1 MFNLLA
7 SPCYSVAM
15 QLSNLTHIYQARRIL
30 TLNEQVNEL
39 FTNKIYIKQFK
50 IIAQNLGPRKKYYS
64 RSSATSFRLK
74 VYLPV
79 CYTNGAF
86 KNSNV
91 LLNMTVQYNR
101 KHHKISS
108 VVPCVWMYYV
118 YMLVND
124 FRIIWDLVPSK
135 AREQIEYLGNLL
147 TTYLLHVS
155 HDKLN
160 LIFICIL
167 TFLLIIIG
175 SRLSFLIKRTAIVF
189 KAYSAN
195 DDCKIIFHYG

>member
-30 TLNEQVNEL
+30 TLNEQVNEF

-91 LLNMTVQYNR
+91 LLNMTLQYNR

-108 VVPCVWMYYV
+108 LVPCVWMYYV
-118 YMLVND
+118 YVGKRFSNNMR
-124 FRIIWDLVPSK
+124 FGSK
-135 AREQIEYLGNLL
+135 QSEGYLGNLL

-195 DDCKIIFHYG
+195 DDCKIISHYG

>member
-91 LLNMTVQYNR
+91 LLNMTLQYNR

-118 YMLVND
+118 YVGKRFSNNMR
-124 FRIIWDLVPSK
+124 FGSK
-135 AREQIEYLGNLL
+135 QSEGYLGNLL

-189 KAYSAN
+189 KAYYAN
-195 DDCKIIFHYG
+195 DDCKIISHYG

>member
-39 FTNKIYIKQFK
+39 FTNKMYIKQFK

-91 LLNMTVQYNR
+91 LLNMTLQYNR

-108 VVPCVWMYYV
+108 LVPCVWMYYV
-118 YMLVND
+118 YVGKRFSNNMRFGSKQSEGTNRISRKPFND
-124 FRIIWDLVPSK
+124 I
-135 AREQIEYLGNLL
+135 L
-147 TTYLLHVS
+147 TTC
-155 HDKLN
+155 
-160 LIFICIL
+160 F
-167 TFLLIIIG
+167 T
-175 SRLSFLIKRTAIVF
+175 R
-189 KAYSAN
+189 
-195 DDCKIIFHYG
+195 

>member
-30 TLNEQVNEL
+30 TLNEQVNEF

-91 LLNMTVQYNR
+91 LLNMTLQYNR

-108 VVPCVWMYYV
+108 GVPCVWMYYV
-118 YMLVND
+118 YVGKRFSNNMR
-124 FRIIWDLVPSK
+124 FGSK
-135 AREQIEYLGNLL
+135 QSEGYLGNLL

-160 LIFICIL
+160 LIFICI
-167 TFLLIIIG
+167 
-175 SRLSFLIKRTAIVF
+175 
-189 KAYSAN
+189 
-195 DDCKIIFHYG
+195 

>member
-30 TLNEQVNEL
+30 TLNEQVNEF

-91 LLNMTVQYNR
+91 LLNMTLQYNR

-118 YMLVND
+118 YVGKRFSNNMR
-124 FRIIWDLVPSK
+124 FGSK
-135 AREQIEYLGNLL
+135 QSEGYLGNLL

-195 DDCKIIFHYG
+195 DDCKIISHYG

>member
-30 TLNEQVNEL
+30 TLNEQVNEF

-91 LLNMTVQYNR
+91 LLNMTLQYNR

-118 YMLVND
+118 YVGKRFSNNMR
-124 FRIIWDLVPSK
+124 FGSK
-135 AREQIEYLGNLL
+135 QSEGYLGNLL

-160 LIFICIL
+160 LIIICIL

-195 DDCKIIFHYG
+195 DDCKIISHYG

>member
-64 RSSATSFRLK
+64 RSFQVSGWRFTYLCVIRTELLK
-74 VYLPV
+74 IQTFYS
-79 CYTNGAF
+79 TWH
-86 KNSNV
+86 
-91 LLNMTVQYNR
+91 YNTTGSIR
-101 KHHKISS
+101 RS
-108 VVPCVWMYYV
+108 VVLYHVFECTM

-135 AREQIEYLGNLL
+135 AREQIEYLARKPFNDIL
-147 TTYLLHVS
+147 TTC
-155 HDKLN
+155 
-160 LIFICIL
+160 F
-167 TFLLIIIG
+167 T
-175 SRLSFLIKRTAIVF
+175 R
-189 KAYSAN
+189 
-195 DDCKIIFHYG
+195 

>member
-15 QLSNLTHIYQARRIL
+15 QLSNLTHIYIARRIL

-91 LLNMTVQYNR
+91 LLNMTLQYNR

-118 YMLVND
+118 YVGKRFSNNMRFGSKQSEGTNRISRKPFND
-124 FRIIWDLVPSK
+124 M
-135 AREQIEYLGNLL
+135 L
-147 TTYLLHVS
+147 TTC
-155 HDKLN
+155 
-160 LIFICIL
+160 F
-167 TFLLIIIG
+167 T
-175 SRLSFLIKRTAIVF
+175 R
-189 KAYSAN
+189 
-195 DDCKIIFHYG
+195 

>member
-30 TLNEQVNEL
+30 TLNEQVNEF

-74 VYLPV
+74 VYLPIQTF
-79 CYTNGAF
+79 YSTWH
-86 KNSNV
+86 
-91 LLNMTVQYNR
+91 YNTTGSIIR
-101 KHHKISS
+101 S
-108 VVPCVWMYYV
+108 VVLYHVFECTM

-135 AREQIEYLGNLL
+135 AKEQIEYLGNLL

-195 DDCKIIFHYG
+195 DDCKIISHYG

>member
-30 TLNEQVNEL
+30 TLNEQVNEF

-74 VYLPV
+74 E
-79 CYTNGAF
+79 
-86 KNSNV
+86 
-91 LLNMTVQYNR
+91 LLKIQTFYSTWHYNTTGSIIR
-101 KHHKISS
+101 S
-108 VVPCVWMYYV
+108 VVLYHVFECTI

-135 AREQIEYLGNLL
+135 SKP

-195 DDCKIIFHYG
+195 DDCKIISHYG

>member
-1 MFNLLA
+1 MFNLWGCTSCFAVLLGRNA
-7 SPCYSVAM
+7 TIKCNA
-15 QLSNLTHIYQARRIL
+15 LYQARRIL

-74 VYLPV
+74 VYLLV

-91 LLNMTVQYNR
+91 LLNMTLQYNR
-101 KHHKISS
+101 KHKISS

-118 YMLVND
+118 YVGKRFSNNMRFGSKQSEGTNRISRKPFND
-124 FRIIWDLVPSK
+124 I
-135 AREQIEYLGNLL
+135 L
-147 TTYLLHVS
+147 TTC
-155 HDKLN
+155 
-160 LIFICIL
+160 F
-167 TFLLIIIG
+167 T
-175 SRLSFLIKRTAIVF
+175 R
-189 KAYSAN
+189 
-195 DDCKIIFHYG
+195 

>member
-91 LLNMTVQYNR
+91 LLNMTLQYNR

-118 YMLVND
+118 YVGKRFSNNMR
-124 FRIIWDLVPSK
+124 FGSK
-135 AREQIEYLGNLL
+135 QSEGYLGNLL
-147 TTYLLHVS
+147 TIYLLHVS

-195 DDCKIIFHYG
+195 DDCKIISHYG

>member
-91 LLNMTVQYNR
+91 LLNMTLQYNR

-118 YMLVND
+118 YVGKRFSNNMR
-124 FRIIWDLVPSK
+124 FGSK
-135 AREQIEYLGNLL
+135 QSEGYLGNLL

-195 DDCKIIFHYG
+195 DDCKIISHYG